1 MSELIERAIHGLEEA
16 LELAG
21 DNRARAEA
29 MDERSKQV
37 KAALIVKY
45 RRDGKGIGEAES
57 FAMADP
63 VYTEAANAWETANYE
78 YRRSDARAEAK
89 RLGFEAWRTRAANE
103 RAAMN
108 LR

>member
-1 MSELIERAIHGLEEA
+1 MSEVIERAIHGLEEA
-16 LELAG
+16 LENAG

-29 MDERSKQV
+29 MDERRKQV

-45 RRDGKGIGEAES
+45 RREGKGIGEAES

-63 VYTEAANAWETANYE
+63 VYTEAANAWESANYE

-89 RLGFEAWRTRAANE
+89 RLRFEAWRSQNATH